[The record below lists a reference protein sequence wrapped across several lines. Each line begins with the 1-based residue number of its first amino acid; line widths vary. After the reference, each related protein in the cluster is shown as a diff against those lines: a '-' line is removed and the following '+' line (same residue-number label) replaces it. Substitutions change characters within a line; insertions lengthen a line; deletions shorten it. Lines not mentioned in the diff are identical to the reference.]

1 MTLSLIGFAC
11 VFALL
16 LLGVPIGFGMAAVGL
31 LGFAYVVGL
40 APALAMLGQIAY
52 ETPLSYSLIVI
63 PLFILMGNF
72 ITRAGLSRELYD
84 AAYAFIG
91 HLRGGLA
98 LTTLTASTG
107 FSAVC
112 GSSLATVATMSKV
125 AMPQMRAYRYADSL
139 ATGAIAA
146 GGTLGILIP
155 PSVILVLYGIM
166 TQNDIGKLFIAG
178 IIPGLIGLLF
188 YACAAWAVT
197 ARNPAAGPRGE
208 RSSWSQRLRALRG
221 VGGIALLF
229 LIVIGGIYLGVF
241 TPTEAAAIGAAGAF
255 VFALARRALGL
266 RDLLSVL
273 LETARMTAMIF
284 VILIGAFLF
293 SNFVNVA
300 GLPGALSSWV
310 SEANIPPLAVML
322 AILAIYVVLGCALE
336 SLSMLLLTVPIFY
349 PIVIGLG
356 FDPIWFGIVVVMV
369 IEISL
374 ITPPIGLNV
383 FVLKATL
390 PEVSTGTI
398 FRGVLPFIVADV
410 LRVGLLVLVPSIVLF
425 LPNLM

>member
-1 MTLSLIGFAC
+1 MTLSLLGFGA

-31 LGFAYVVGL
+31 LGFAYVIGL
-40 APALAMLGQIAY
+40 SPALAMLGQIAY
-52 ETPLSYSLIVI
+52 ETPVSYSLTVI

-72 ITRAGLSRELYD
+72 ITRAGLSRELYQ
-84 AAYAFIG
+84 AAYAFVG
-91 HLRGGLA
+91 HQRGGLA
-98 LTTLTASTG
+98 LTTLVASTG

-178 IIPGLIGLLF
+178 IVPGLIGLLF
-188 YACAAWAVT
+188 YAAAAWLVT
-197 ARNPAAGPRGE
+197 ARRPEAGPRGE
-208 RSSWSQRLRALRG
+208 RSSWPARLRAIRG

-229 LIVIGGIYLGVF
+229 AIVIGGIYLGVF

-266 RDLLSVL
+266 RDLLLVL
-273 LETARMTAMIF
+273 RETARMTAMIF

-300 GLPGALSSWV
+300 GLPGALAAWV
-310 SEANIPPLAVML
+310 NEANISPMAVILAM
-322 AILAIYVVLGCALE
+322 LAIYVVLGCALE

-383 FVLKATL
+383 FVLRATL
-390 PEVSTGTI
+390 PDVATGTI
-398 FRGVLPFIVADV
+398 FRGVLPFILADV
-410 LRVGLLVLVPSIVLF
+410 LRVGLLVLLPGLVLF